1 MKAQSYKHHSRYVPL
16 YHFVVSTIL
25 ILCLAGS
32 AWNLVKAY
40 QHHSGRLIA
49 AIIFGLSYSCIIT
62 LWYARSFALVAQ
74 DRAIRAEEHLRHFA
88 LTGKLLDKRLRKSQ
102 VIALRFA
109 DDDEF
114 VPLAEKAANENMKPD
129 DIKKA
134 IINWKADHHRI

>member
-25 ILCLAGS
+25 ILCLGGS

-40 QHHSGRLIA
+40 QHHSGRLVA

-74 DRAIRAEEHLRHFA
+74 DRAIRAEENLRHYA
-88 LTGKLLDKRLRKSQ
+88 LDR
-102 VIALRFA
+102 
-109 DDDEF
+109 
-114 VPLAEKAANENMKPD
+114 
-129 DIKKA
+129 
-134 IINWKADHHRI
+134 